1 LPEEPIVDQ
10 SPLLTH
16 QTNAATPKERA
27 KNQASFGKYPRFF
40 ELSHQFLF
48 Q

>member
-16 QTNAATPKERA
+16 QTNAAAPKVKSE
-27 KNQASFGKYPRFF
+27 KSSEFWEISP
-40 ELSHQFLF
+40 LF
-48 Q
+48 